1 MLALQPIAGCAARGE
16 RERAVFRTASAAPH
30 ARALRPRRLRLVAAS
45 GVPRP
50 RAAAATVP
58 ADVLKSYQRLQ
69 NGSDVRGV
77 ALPGV
82 AGQDVTLSPERCAP
96 PQHPR
101 AVAEKG
107 N

>member
-1 MLALQPIAGCAARGE
+1 
-16 RERAVFRTASAAPH
+16 
-30 ARALRPRRLRLVAAS
+30 
-45 GVPRP
+45 
-50 RAAAATVP
+50 
-58 ADVLKSYQRLQ
+58 VLNSYQRLQ

-82 AGQDVTLSPERCAP
+82 TGQDVTLSPERCVSP
-96 PQHPR
+96 PHPR